1 MDKRKHLLYMQRILR
16 DIYLD
21 PLLSE
26 ELKFKGGT
34 AAMMFYALPR
44 FSTDLDFN
52 LEHPSKQHE
61 VFIKLNEI
69 VRQYGNIADS
79 AEKYYGPIVVLD
91 YGPGERKLKL
101 EVSGRLF
108 DNHYDKMD
116 FGSLSIP
123 VLRKGDMLTH
133 KLCAMKERKA
143 PRDIYDVWYFLSK
156 GWPLNGNII
165 RERTGESVVDFL
177 SKCKISLEG
186 VSPAS
191 IMQEIGELLDE
202 TQKQFVLSRLLGD
215 VNDFLSEYIANP
227 IMQNEKPT
235 LHTSLLFE
243 KEGLLPLLTENSI
256 EPSTLS
262 NEKLLDIISG
272 RKVVVKNKQGSEI
285 SIEIVDGRT
294 EISRSK
300 GK

>member
-1 MDKRKHLLYMQRILR
+1 MDKRRHLLYMQRILR

-21 PLLSE
+21 PFLSE

-34 AAMMFYALPR
+34 AAMMFHGLPR

-52 LEHPSKQHE
+52 LEHSSKQHE
-61 VFIKLNEI
+61 VFVRLSEI
-69 VRQYGNIADS
+69 VRRYGNIDDAAD
-79 AEKYYGPIVVLD
+79 KNYGPIVVLD

-101 EVSGRLF
+101 EASNRLF
-108 DNHYDKMD
+108 DNHYDRID

-123 VLRKGDMLTH
+123 VLKNGDMLSH
-133 KLCAMKERKA
+133 KLCAMKERRA
-143 PRDIYDVWYFLSK
+143 PRDVFDVWYFLSK

-165 RERTGESVVDFL
+165 RERTGESVSGFL
-177 SKCKISLEG
+177 SECKSSLEE

-191 IMQEIGELLDE
+191 VMQEIGELLDE
-202 TQKQFVLSRLLGD
+202 RQKQFVRSRLLAD

-272 RKVVVKNKQGSEI
+272 RNVAVKNKQGSEI